1 MRHKARKDANAGII
15 VKALREIGASV
26 AILDDRDL
34 PDLLCGYRGKTIL
47 IELKDGSRKPS
58 ERRLRPG
65 QQRFFDEWKGGPLV
79 KAETLA
85 DAFAAL
91 GIEVAG

>member
-1 MRHKARKDANAGII
+1 MRKAARKDGNHSLI
-15 VKALREIGASV
+15 VTALRKIGASV

-34 PDLLCGYRGKTIL
+34 PDLLVGHQGKTVL

-65 QQRFFDEWKGGPLV
+65 QQRFFDEWKGGTLV

-85 DAFAAL
+85 DAFKAL
-91 GIEVAG
+91 GIEIQA

>member
-1 MRHKARKDANAGII
+1 MRHRARKDQNQGLI
-15 VKALREIGASV
+15 VTALRKIGASV

-34 PDLLCGYRGKTIL
+34 PDLLVGHEGKTVL

-65 QQRFFDEWKGGPLV
+65 QQRFFDEWKGGTLV

-91 GIEVAG
+91 GIEIQA